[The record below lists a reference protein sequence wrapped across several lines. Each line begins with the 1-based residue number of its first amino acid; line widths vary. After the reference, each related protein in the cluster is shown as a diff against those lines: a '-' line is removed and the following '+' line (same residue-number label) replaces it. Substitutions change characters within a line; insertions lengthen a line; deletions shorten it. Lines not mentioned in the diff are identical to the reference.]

1 MVKEIFRL
9 ASSLAVLAAVI
20 IGVKY
25 SEKLIEKFKGED
37 KENIIDV

>member
-1 MVKEIFRL
+1 MVKELLRL

-25 SEKLIEKFKGED
+25 SEKLIEKVRGED
-37 KENIIDV
+37 NEDIIDI